1 VGLQLSRL
9 RGGELLAGAGAVAL
23 LVLLFAAPWYGARTG
38 WQALTGVR
46 WMALLAVLAAF
57 ALAYLQASRRA
68 PALPA
73 TMSVIATV
81 LALLNA
87 VWLAVDVAVSHPPQ
101 QSVWA
106 PIGLAAA
113 CGLLA
118 GAFLSLRQ
126 EGVGARDERTDIP
139 TVAASGGVRS

>member
-1 VGLQLSRL
+1 MPHDSIRDVDRCRQSGHVMDAHDVSTVRDRERN
-9 RGGELLAGAGAVAL
+9 RGRGSDL
-23 LVLLFAAPWYGARTG
+23 
-38 WQALTGVR
+38 
-46 WMALLAVLAAF
+46 